1 MPWVAFDTIVRRDI
15 MKLMKKKNITID
27 DLARMIQKGFLETAR
42 KDEVNKRFDK
52 IEDRLESIEKLI
64 LADHKRRLEKLESEV
79 KELKELLA
87 VR

>member
-1 MPWVAFDTIVRRDI
+1 

-64 LADHKRRLEKLESEV
+64 LADHKKRIERLETEV
-79 KELKELLA
+79 KELKELIA
-87 VR
+87 FK